1 MIEGSLI
8 QWLNQ
13 VLVSKSKKANY
24 IIYSNTSY
32 NDLTFSKPFVL
43 ARDLEPIQLLNLKQV
58 HSHKI

>member
-24 IIYSNTSY
+24 II
-32 NDLTFSKPFVL
+32 
-43 ARDLEPIQLLNLKQV
+43 IQTQATM
-58 HSHKI
+58 I